1 MIDTVQQ
8 ITNEFLNSL
17 NAALVNIEIEKKNG
31 SKQFKL
37 DKIEEI
43 KSVIIDEGDLDQELI
58 DFNQALSNYEK
69 QYDIL
74 KRNKIQSLLKAYNDR
89 LTAVLLGD
97 GTAAVANVSAR
108 PVAPAPSPTVTP
120 VEQVQAQAPV
130 QERPRERVQQQVVA
144 PQVSNREETTGD
156 ERNVSG
162 STPSQT
168 QLQPQVVENV
178 SNTSTQEPVIETKE
192 LDDWISEIKKLI

>member
-1 MIDTVQQ
+1 MIDMVQQ

-17 NAALVNIEIEKKNG
+17 NAVLVNIEIEKKSG

-43 KSVIIDEGDLDQELI
+43 KSVILDEGDLDKELI
-58 DFNQALSNYEK
+58 DFNQALRNYEK

-97 GTAAVANVSAR
+97 GAGTVASVS
-108 PVAPAPSPTVTP
+108 PQSVSPTPPPVVTP
-120 VEQVQAQAPV
+120 AEQVQTQAPV
-130 QERPRERVQQQVVA
+130 QERPRERVQQQVVT
-144 PQVSNREETTGD
+144 PQVSNREEITRG
-156 ERNVSG
+156 EESVSG
-162 STPSQT
+162 SAPSQT
-168 QLQPQVVENV
+168 QLQPQVEGSV
-178 SNTSTQEPVIETKE
+178 SNAESVIETKE